1 MVKNFGG
8 NKSKKQGRKFISS
21 NQAQRKLRLKD
32 EKEDGEMYA
41 CVKKLFGNGRCLI
54 LCIDGIERNCVIRN
68 KFRGRSKRDNT
79 LIVGSHILAGVRLW
93 ETKTEKKEQDCDL
106 LEVYNDNEVREL
118 KDKVTVNWKIFNEI
132 TSGVHKNN
140 NNDNDDDLGFVLGGH
155 NIDEELQDEIN
166 YEKNKSNIESSTTT
180 IAFDDDE
187 EFNIEDI

>member
-54 LCIDGIERNCVIRN
+54 LCIEGIERNCVIRN

-166 YEKNKSNIESSTTT
+166 YEKNKSNIESSTT
-180 IAFDDDE
+180 IAFDDDDD
-187 EFNIEDI
+187 FNIDEI

>member
-79 LIVGSHILAGVRLW
+79 LVVGSYILAGVRLW

-166 YEKNKSNIESSTTT
+166 YEKNKSNIESSTT
-180 IAFDDDE
+180 IAFDDDDD
-187 EFNIEDI
+187 FNIDEI

>member
-21 NQAQRKLRLKD
+21 NQSQRKLRLKD

-54 LCIDGIERNCVIRN
+54 LCIDGVERNCVIRN

-79 LIVGSHILAGVRLW
+79 VIVGSHILAGVRLW

-118 KDKVTVNWKIFNEI
+118 KDKVSVNWKIFNEI
-132 TSGVHKNN
+132 TGGVHNNN
-140 NNDNDDDLGFVLGGH
+140 NNDDDDDLGFILGG
-155 NIDEELQDEIN
+155 NNVDVDEELQNEIN
-166 YEKNKSNIESSTTT
+166 YEKNKSNTESST
-180 IAFDDDE
+180 IAFDDD
-187 EFNIEDI
+187 DINFDDI